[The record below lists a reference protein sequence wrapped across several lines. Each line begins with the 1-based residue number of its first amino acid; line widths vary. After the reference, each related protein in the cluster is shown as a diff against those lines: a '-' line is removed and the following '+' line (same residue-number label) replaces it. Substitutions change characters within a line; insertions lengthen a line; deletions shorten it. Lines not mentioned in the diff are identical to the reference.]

1 MITEIRKTI
10 SGTEYWDTKEKRS
23 LFVPTGEEPGFKVT
37 KNPKSMIA
45 KFADNKVL
53 DVKVDE
59 LSLDDM
65 TVKELRDHA
74 ASINVEILADIK
86 KKEDIMKY
94 CAEQGCKTLIDKGRY
109 CLNHKRK
116 QKKTVVYSKNR
127 SFYRTKAWQDLKSFC
142 YQRDKGL
149 CQRCGRFNLC
159 YWCRFITAY

>member
-1 MITEIRKTI
+1 MIVEIRKTV

-23 LFVPTGEEPGFKVT
+23 LFVPTGEETGSEVT

-86 KKEDIMKY
+86 KKEDIFK
-94 CAEQGCKTLIDKGRY
+94 L
-109 CLNHKRK
+109 L
-116 QKKTVVYSKNR
+116 S
-127 SFYRTKAWQDLKSFC
+127 
-142 YQRDKGL
+142 
-149 CQRCGRFNLC
+149 
-159 YWCRFITAY
+159 